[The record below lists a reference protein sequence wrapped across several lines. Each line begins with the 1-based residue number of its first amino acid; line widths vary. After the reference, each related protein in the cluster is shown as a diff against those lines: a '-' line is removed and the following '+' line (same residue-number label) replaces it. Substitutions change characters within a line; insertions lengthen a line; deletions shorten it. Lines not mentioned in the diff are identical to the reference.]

1 MEKEKKSGSKKTK
14 IIIAIILI
22 LVIIASA
29 VGGYFIYQY
38 TEGQKP
44 IEQGWAN
51 TYYNYI
57 KKDSNGNIQDN
68 SKLSFIEVKNIQE
81 PVMLVEYNKENKTNT
96 DIYYI
101 NDGTV
106 KNIIDLGITDVELL
120 YDISNQKY
128 DWYTHKETES
138 ADIYKKV
145 SSQIAGETT
154 EPENTVENT
163 ITNNTEPTNTTEST
177 NTANSTEP
185 ANTAESTNPTANSTE
200 PANATENSNTTNTTE
215 STNATETDGEYTFAK
230 GEEITEAKT
239 DGSKISIPKFD
250 TIFVKADTDLD
261 KIDYKKDMEDK
272 ELKTAIAEG
281 ANKYKTEDEIITDEI
296 KAETAQKVTEVE
308 QKKQEMETAKAEKE
322 KAEEEAMKITAEN
335 IQTKIGEHLK
345 YASCVYLGSYYGL
358 PTVYKTNDVTG
369 KVTIPGASE
378 EMMVYEVVGLK
389 SIQSLKDQMATYMTS
404 EAITKLRKSQFSSYT
419 EGLKEYNGKVYLV
432 RGGIGD
438 GPVVD
443 TKKAKVLSSEKGI
456 TKVQLTDI
464 DSLGDIVEATI
475 TLTIEYNK
483 ETGKYMITDCTIN
496 NKY

>member
-1 MEKEKKSGSKKTK
+1 MKKNK
-14 IIIAIILI
+14 IIIITIIILV
-22 LVIIASA
+22 VIVASA
-29 VGGYFIYQY
+29 IGGYFVYKH
-38 TEGQKP
+38 TEAQKP

-68 SKLSFIEVKNIQE
+68 SKLSFIEVENIQE

-106 KNIIDLGITDVELL
+106 KNIVDLGITDVELL

-185 ANTAESTNPTANSTE
+185 ANTAKSTNPTANSTE
-200 PANATENSNTTNTTE
+200 PANTTENSNTTNTTE

-239 DGSKISIPKFD
+239 DGSQISIPKFD
-250 TIFVKADTDLD
+250 TIFVKANTDLD
-261 KIDYKKDMEDK
+261 KIDYKKDMKDK
-272 ELKTAIAEG
+272 ELKTALTEG

-296 KAETAQKVTEVE
+296 KAETTQKVTEVE

-335 IQTKIGEHLK
+335 IQTKIGEQLK

-369 KVTIPGASE
+369 KVTIPGTSE

-404 EAITKLRKSQFSSYT
+404 DAITKLRKSPSSSYT

-475 TLTIEYNK
+475 TLTVEYNK

>member
-1 MEKEKKSGSKKTK
+1 MKKSK
-14 IIIAIILI
+14 IIIITIIV
-22 LVIIASA
+22 LVVIVASA
-29 VGGYFIYQY
+29 IGGYFVYKH
-38 TEGQKP
+38 TEAQKP

-68 SKLSFIEVKNIQE
+68 SKLSFIEVENIQE

-138 ADIYKKV
+138 SDIYKKV

-200 PANATENSNTTNTTE
+200 PANTIENSNTTNTTE

-239 DGSKISIPKFD
+239 DGSQISIPKFD

-322 KAEEEAMKITAEN
+322 KAEEEAMKITVEN

>member
-1 MEKEKKSGSKKTK
+1 MKKNK
-14 IIIAIILI
+14 IIIITIIILV
-22 LVIIASA
+22 VIVASA
-29 VGGYFIYQY
+29 IGGYFVYKH
-38 TEGQKP
+38 TEAQKP

-68 SKLSFIEVKNIQE
+68 SKLSFIEVENIQE

-106 KNIIDLGITDVELL
+106 KNMIDLGITDVELL

-128 DWYTHKETES
+128 DWYTHKETEN

-154 EPENTVENT
+154 EKS
-163 ITNNTEPTNTTEST
+163 TEPTNTTEST

-185 ANTAESTNPTANSTE
+185 ANTDKSTNPTANSTE
-200 PANATENSNTTNTTE
+200 PANTTENSNTTNTTE
-215 STNATETDGEYTFAK
+215 STNATE
-230 GEEITEAKT
+230 EEITEAKT
-239 DGSKISIPKFD
+239 DGSQISIPKFD
-250 TIFVKADTDLD
+250 TIFVKANTDLD
-261 KIDYKKDMEDK
+261 KIDYKKDMKDK
-272 ELKTAIAEG
+272 ELKTALTEG

-296 KAETAQKVTEVE
+296 KAETTQKVTEVE

-432 RGGIGD
+432 RGGRGD

>member
-1 MEKEKKSGSKKTK
+1 MKKSK
-14 IIIAIILI
+14 IIIITIIILV
-22 LVIIASA
+22 VIVASA
-29 VGGYFIYQY
+29 IGGYFVYKH
-38 TEGQKP
+38 TEDQKP
-44 IEQGWAN
+44 IEQEWAN

-68 SKLSFIEVKNIQE
+68 SKLSFIEVENIQE

-145 SSQIAGETT
+145 SSQITGETT

-185 ANTAESTNPTANSTE
+185 ANTAESTNATANSTE
-200 PANATENSNTTNTTE
+200 PANTTENSNTTNTTE

-239 DGSKISIPKFD
+239 DGSQISIPKFD
-250 TIFVKADTDLD
+250 TIFVKANTDLD
-261 KIDYKKDMEDK
+261 KIDYKKDMKDK
-272 ELKTAIAEG
+272 ELKTALTEG

-296 KAETAQKVTEVE
+296 KAETTQKVTEVE

-378 EMMVYEVVGLK
+378 EMMVYEIVGLK

-404 EAITKLRKSQFSSYT
+404 DAITKLRKSQSSSYT

-496 NKY
+496 SKY

>member
-1 MEKEKKSGSKKTK
+1 MKKNK
-14 IIIAIILI
+14 IIIITIIILV
-22 LVIIASA
+22 VIVASA
-29 VGGYFIYQY
+29 IGGYFVYKH
-38 TEGQKP
+38 TEAQKP

-177 NTANSTEP
+177 NTA
-185 ANTAESTNPTANSTE
+185 ESTNPTANSTE

-239 DGSKISIPKFD
+239 DGSQISIPKFD

-296 KAETAQKVTEVE
+296 KAETTQKVIEVE

-404 EAITKLRKSQFSSYT
+404 DAITKLKKSQSSSYT